1 MTENRLDSFLH
12 FLGICRRAGKTV
24 IGCDLVCSAMRQ
36 GHMALVLVS
45 AEASPATKKR
55 IGDKCRFYGKDL
67 LEIPADTGLLG
78 HSVGKTGAVAVVG
91 VTDDGFARAIREKAD
106 ALSG

>member
-1 MTENRLDSFLH
+1 MTENRLDSFLN

-24 IGCDLVCSAMRQ
+24 IGSELVCDAMRQ
-36 GHMALVLVS
+36 GHIALVLLS

-67 LEIPADTGLLG
+67 LEIPADTVLLG
-78 HSVGKTGAVAVVG
+78 HSVGKDGAVAVVG
-91 VTDDGFARAIREKAD
+91 VTDGGFARAMREKAD
-106 ALSG
+106 AFSG